1 MRVAGLVSPLTQCL
15 NTDHTTADTDAQRRS
30 PKNRIQQKK
39 NLFKTNCASDVQ
51 IARYV
56 FTTDGL
62 HYIFT
67 TYCTTADAEA
77 QRRSSAITH
86 AKQAADQREKEL
98 LEKRRKQVLM
108 RACKF

>member
-1 MRVAGLVSPLTQCL
+1 MAGLVSPLTQCL
-15 NTDHTTADTDAQRRS
+15 NTDHTTADTEAQRRS
-30 PKNRIQQKK
+30 PKNRIQH
-39 NLFKTNCASDVQ
+39 LFKTNRASDVQ
-51 IARYV
+51 ITRYV

-62 HYIFT
+62 HCIFT

-98 LEKRRKQVLM
+98 LDRRRKQVLM